1 MISLKTLMKG
11 VKEAKITAPKKGKE
25 TPLEAQ
31 IQIPG
36 FGVMKR
42 KQLQKSIERHMYEAL
57 KYIKNNNAKQAYSV
71 LYKSKVL
78 QVFLKTEIFHSGEEN
93 D

>member
-1 MISLKTLMKG
+1 MISLKSLLRT
-11 VKEAKITAPKKGKE
+11 VKEAKITKPVRGRE
-25 TPLEAQ
+25 TPLDAN

-42 KQLQKSIERHMYEAL
+42 KQLQKSIVRHLHEAS
-57 KYIKNNNAKQAYSV
+57 KYAKKGEASKAYSV

-78 QVFLKTEIFHSGEEN
+78 QRFLETEIQHSG